1 MSNGPST
8 LATTSTTERRR
19 RSWSRFTEKRV
30 PTEYEF
36 VSHDLHWHYK
46 PGQTPWEMGPD
57 HVWNT
62 WYIDYR
68 NNSPFHCSDWNQF
81 HDPDGLVY
89 RTYVRMQDE
98 AETYV
103 DGVFDDVE
111 GRDGYARLDP
121 GWVTALREGYTTF
134 RYVGHALLM
143 TSTYIMSMAP
153 SSYISNAA
161 AFQAGDELRRVQRIA
176 YQTRQLQLH
185 HPQQGIGADRAA
197 WETAPAWQPLRKVV
211 EQLLGERDWGRVF
224 AQLNLV
230 VKPAVDALLND
241 LVAESAAAHGDELT
255 SALHR
260 NLALDSARAG
270 RWAAALVH
278 TATTDAPENALVLG
292 KWVEEVRVRTV
303 AALVDVSALLS
314 TPTLDLD
321 PGTTRARIDGAVDSA
336 LTAAGLVPLET

>member
-1 MSNGPST
+1 MSTDSPV
-8 LATTSTTERRR
+8 ATTSTLERRR
-19 RSWSRFTEKRV
+19 RTWSRFTDKRV

-46 PGQTPWEMGPD
+46 PGQMPWEMAPD
-57 HVWNT
+57 HVWNR
-62 WYIDYR
+62 WYVEHR
-68 NNSPFHCSDWNQF
+68 NDSLFRCSDWNRF

-103 DGVFDDVE
+103 DGVIDDAE
-111 GRDGYARLDP
+111 GRDGYAELEAE
-121 GWVTALREGYTTF
+121 WLLALRDGYTTF

-143 TSTYIMSMAP
+143 AATYVMSMAP

-185 HPQQGIGADRAA
+185 HPAHGFGADRER
-197 WETAPAWQPLRKVV
+197 WEGAPAWQPLRKVI
-211 EQLLGERDWGRVF
+211 EQLLGERDWGKAV

-241 LVAESAAAHGDELT
+241 VLAEAAAAHGDELT
-255 SALHR
+255 ARLHR
-260 NLALDSARAG
+260 NLALDSARSG
-270 RWAAALVH
+270 RWTAELARVAIADEPANADTLAGWAQEAREECVRAL
-278 TATTDAPENALVLG
+278 TD
-292 KWVEEVRVRTV
+292 V
-303 AALVDVSALLS
+303 AALLS
-314 TPTLDLD
+314 TPSFPLD
-321 PGTTRARIDGAVDSA
+321 PGAMRSRLDGAVLAA
-336 LTAAGLVPLET
+336 LSAAGVKAE